1 MDLREE
7 IKRAAY
13 YLYEKGGWMHGK
25 DTEHWYEAERMVTD
39 ALKKGG
45 KVVRRVRVKAAAAPR
60 PSGQRKK
67 AVGRQGKPRLG
78 VKTRP

>member
-13 YLYEKGGWMHGK
+13 YLYEKSGWMHGK
-25 DTEHWYEAERMVTD
+25 DEEHWYEAERMVTG
-39 ALKKGG
+39 AQKKARKG
-45 KVVRRVRVKAAAAPR
+45 VARVKAAVAPR
-60 PSGQRKK
+60 PSAQRKK

>member
-13 YLYEKGGWMHGK
+13 YLYEKGGWMHGN
-25 DTEHWYEAERMVTD
+25 DTEHWYEAERIVTD
-39 ALKKGG
+39 AQKKGA
-45 KVVRRVRVKAAAAPR
+45 RRVKEAAAPR
-60 PSGQRKK
+60 PSAQRKK
-67 AVGRQGKPRLG
+67 VVGRQGKPRLG

>member
-7 IKRAAY
+7 IRKAAY

-25 DTEHWYEAERMVTD
+25 HEDHWYEAERMVMG
-39 ALKKGG
+39 AQKKAG
-45 KVVRRVRVKAAAAPR
+45 KGARRVKEAAAPR
-60 PSGQRKK
+60 PSAQRKRS
-67 AVGRQGKPRLG
+67 VGRQGKPRLG

>member
-7 IKRAAY
+7 IRRAAY
-13 YLYEKGGWMHGK
+13 YLYEKGGWMHGQ

-39 ALKKGG
+39 AQKKGRKG
-45 KVVRRVRVKAAAAPR
+45 VARVKEAAAPR
-60 PSGQRKK
+60 PSAARKR